1 VISLSAFSG
10 LATENM
16 TRGHGWRFLDMG
28 RRLERALQTIKLI
41 RHGLGFDALPLDPE
55 LAAVLE
61 IADSTLT
68 YRSRY
73 LNAMQP
79 DLVLDLLLLDEGNP
93 RSTAYQIS
101 KLRKHVDR
109 LPESHPSTGHPKEA
123 RLALSMLTSIQ
134 LAEASE
140 LIHTDEDGRLTELD
154 HFTERLMTD
163 LLSLS
168 NTLARVYFTHAV
180 TSRQLTGR

>member
-1 VISLSAFSG
+1 AFSG
-10 LATENM
+10 LAIENM

-28 RRLERALQTIKLI
+28 RRLERGVQTVKLV
-41 RHGLGFDALPLDPE
+41 RYGLGFDALPGDPE
-55 LAAVLE
+55 LATVLE

-79 DLVLDLLLLDEGNP
+79 DLVLDLLLLDAGNP
-93 RSTAYQIS
+93 RSVAFQVS

-109 LPESHPSTGHPKEA
+109 LPESHPASGHPKEA

-140 LIHTDEDGRLTELD
+140 LIHADEDGRLAELD
-154 HFTERLMTD
+154 QFTERL
-163 LLSLS
+163 LGEL
-168 NTLARVYFTHAV
+168 Y
-180 TSRQLTGR
+180 